1 MKKQTTTP
9 VAASNDN
16 TSARISFN
24 PIRSVY
30 RWVRINGISSTLH
43 KLDDRTLEDI
53 GVNRADI
60 GAIAK
65 RIADNQNRPAA

>member
-1 MKKQTTTP
+1 MKKQTNQP

-16 TSARISFN
+16 TSARTPFN

-30 RWVRINGISSTLH
+30 RWARINGISSTLN

-53 GVNRADI
+53 GVARGDI
-60 GAIAK
+60 RDIAK
-65 RIADNQNRPAA
+65 RIADNEDRPAA

>member
-1 MKKQTTTP
+1 MKKQTNQP

-16 TSARISFN
+16 TSARTSFN

-30 RWVRINGISSTLH
+30 RWARINGISNTLAN
-43 KLDDRTLEDI
+43 LDDRTLEDI
-53 GVNRADI
+53 GVARGDI
-60 GAIAK
+60 RNIAT